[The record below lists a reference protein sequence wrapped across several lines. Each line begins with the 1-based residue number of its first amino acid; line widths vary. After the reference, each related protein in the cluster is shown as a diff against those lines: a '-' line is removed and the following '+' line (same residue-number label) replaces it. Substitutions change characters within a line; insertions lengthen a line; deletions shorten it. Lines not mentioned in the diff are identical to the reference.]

1 MKCAINPVHANNK
14 IYFLKGSPK
23 LSIYC
28 MLSESYLAFADINAS
43 SQGVGAKFCLLSV
56 ILLDIRSSFSE
67 DRYMEEALLRLT
79 FLE

>member
-1 MKCAINPVHANNK
+1 
-14 IYFLKGSPK
+14 
-23 LSIYC
+23 